1 MHDSLVLAHILESE
15 LSLLGT
21 AEIVKAAGNR
31 QSLGVKIE
39 KKLISISLRS
49 RITQSS
55 AVLCECVSIGY
66 PENRLSSV
74 KSDGQR
80 DVGFRSVLINHTNE
94 TNTSSNLEQQ
104 IYSES
109 LYV

>member
-15 LSLLGT
+15 LVGT

-55 AVLCECVSIGY
+55 AVL
-66 PENRLSSV
+66 
-74 KSDGQR
+74 
-80 DVGFRSVLINHTNE
+80 
-94 TNTSSNLEQQ
+94 
-104 IYSES
+104 
-109 LYV
+109 